1 MQSVDKPQLL
11 SLGRKDTQRLLEVYV
26 RRSLSLNDGAD
37 AECRH
42 RVKPRK
48 WVTRAKKSQ
57 RVRRHSS
64 DSSAHLSP
72 GEVLDTRTFLVTPLE
87 PPITFLQSEDYAG
100 PEGFVEPG
108 VCVDPDVQA
117 QSEVHGHTGDHVDL
131 EVHADTEDHAEPKKK
146 PKKSNKKGKKSF
158 FKTFLSL
165 FSRKESDEKE
175 ERDPSPERMGSGTPP
190 DTPQEVFCIP
200 VSEFSSGGTQHS
212 PRLGKSVKIKNLRK
226 KFSFRSTG
234 ESKKPEKPTTLNLSS
249 KVHMP
254 EVVSVEPTNTYY
266 EKVSEE
272 LKKIV
277 KEVKESPTA
286 ENHVAFGKT
295 LAVDSRVAAKDAET
309 IENIISLLKQQ
320 GDAINVQVM
329 ADGSVSSFFQD
340 LSYSSFQQLADRYV
354 QEEIPSHLPQQT
366 TAPELVRFAF
376 TLDFTA
382 RMAGLS
388 NQAVCRIMGFG
399 NQYLEDRFT
408 QLSRT
413 TSGES
418 QVKEVQ
424 NFNAPD

>member
-26 RRSLSLNDGAD
+26 RRSLSLNDGSE
-37 AECRH
+37 AENRQ
-42 RVKPRK
+42 RLKPRK

-72 GEVLDTRTFLVTPLE
+72 WEVLDTRTFQVTPLE
-87 PPITFLQSEDYAG
+87 PPTALLQSEDYAG
-100 PEGFVEPG
+100 PEGYVEPG

-117 QSEVHGHTGDHVDL
+117 QSVHGHTGDHVDL
-131 EVHADTEDHAEPKKK
+131 EDQADPEDRAEPKKK
-146 PKKSNKKGKKSF
+146 PKKSNKKGKRSF

-175 ERDPSPERMGSGTPP
+175 ERDPSPERMGGGTPP

-200 VSEFSSGGTQHS
+200 VSEFSSGGTQQS
-212 PRLGKSVKIKNLRK
+212 PRLGKSVKIKSLRK

-249 KVHMP
+249 KVHIP

-286 ENHVAFGKT
+286 ENPVPFGKT
-295 LAVDSRVAAKDAET
+295 LAVGSTVDAKDEET
-309 IENIISLLKQQ
+309 IENIIGLLKQQ

-329 ADGSVSSFFQD
+329 ADGSVSSFFRN

-354 QEEIPSHLPQQT
+354 QEEIPSHLSQQT

-418 QVKEVQ
+418 QAKEVQ